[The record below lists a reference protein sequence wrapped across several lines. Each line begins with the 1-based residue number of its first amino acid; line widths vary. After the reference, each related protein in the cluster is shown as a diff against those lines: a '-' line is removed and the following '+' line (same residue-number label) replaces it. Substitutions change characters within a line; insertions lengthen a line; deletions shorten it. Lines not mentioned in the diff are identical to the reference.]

1 MNIGMQKFYILI
13 SGCPLGQESQESQEK
28 SGISE
33 NLAKS
38 QEKVRKNGHKFMW
51 SGKVRKNPG

>member
-1 MNIGMQKFYILI
+1 MLPP
-13 SGCPLGQESQESQEK
+13 GCPLGQESQEK